1 MILQYVS
8 NTGIQ
13 YFCWVLQ
20 HTLTVTYISR
30 GLKHFFRLF
39 NFVNL
44 ELNTNTC
51 LVISSSILQTILD
64 WYKIK
69 KLPTF
74 DPSTLGK
81 PEWFW
86 MLKEQLSA
94 SSITILH
101 N

>member
-1 MILQYVS
+1 MQTSIDP
-8 NTGIQ
+8 NA
-13 YFCWVLQ
+13 
-20 HTLTVTYISR
+20 
-30 GLKHFFRLF
+30 
-39 NFVNL
+39 
-44 ELNTNTC
+44 C

-64 WYKIK
+64 WYKIQ

-81 PEWFW
+81 PKWFW